1 MNNRP
6 EVLCRRKRKP
16 NCSHYRATVRIPYL
30 GQPLLGVTLFVNS
43 DQREIVNYKSILT
56 NIYANIAKILML
68 YIGPFRF
75 VDTYGAENLVNKMRQ
90 LQSEVG
96 EAQFEPCQ
104 LLLDYAKDPTKKFH
118 KR

>member
-1 MNNRP
+1 
-6 EVLCRRKRKP
+6 
-16 NCSHYRATVRIPYL
+16 
-30 GQPLLGVTLFVNS
+30 
-43 DQREIVNYKSILT
+43 
-56 NIYANIAKILML
+56 ML